1 MPGSRRRLCVLEA
14 HTRCQHSAAPRQAL
28 PAPGSAAGQ
37 LARAYK
43 VLHATKQY
51 DLLWG
56 LISLA
61 VGEDEFLVVRFG
73 VPFNRVR
80 VADIIAVNAAG
91 DVLSAD
97 ASAGEVVVHP
107 AWPLLAQVHTAAGQR
122 ATCVVHSHDDD
133 VSLFAATR
141 QPVLPLN
148 QDSMMFYEQRCVS
161 WATEDDPAFG
171 GSTPLEAALA
181 PSTIAVNLL
190 NHGSL
195 VFGKHLPLAMM
206 RHYYYCRAVRLQLRA
221 QMVSPA
227 AAVQLSLPPA
237 DVVETLL
244 ARWEK
249 DDPIFREMTWEW
261 ETLLEELGL

>member
-1 MPGSRRRLCVLEA
+1 MPGSSRRLRALAA
-14 HTRCQHSAAPRQAL
+14 HTAGPAACQHGGHRPTAAT
-28 PAPGSAAGQ
+28 AAATAAAAAQPLGARHAAAAAQ

-56 LISLA
+56 LVSLA

-73 VPFNRVR
+73 VPFNKVR
-80 VADIIAVNAAG
+80 VADIIAVNVAG

-97 ASAGEVVVHP
+97 AAVDDVVVHP
-107 AWPLLAQVHTAAGQR
+107 AWPLLAQVHVAAGRR

-148 QDSMMFYEQRCVS
+148 QDSMMFYKERCVS
-161 WATEDDPAFG
+161 WATEDGPEFG

-181 PSTIAVNLL
+181 PATIAVNLL

-195 VFGKHLPLAMM
+195 VFGEH
-206 RHYYYCRAVRLQLRA
+206 VSFFRLCP
-221 QMVSPA
+221 V
-227 AAVQLSLPPA
+227 PPCA
-237 DVVETLL
+237 S
-244 ARWEK
+244 
-249 DDPIFREMTWEW
+249 
-261 ETLLEELGL
+261 